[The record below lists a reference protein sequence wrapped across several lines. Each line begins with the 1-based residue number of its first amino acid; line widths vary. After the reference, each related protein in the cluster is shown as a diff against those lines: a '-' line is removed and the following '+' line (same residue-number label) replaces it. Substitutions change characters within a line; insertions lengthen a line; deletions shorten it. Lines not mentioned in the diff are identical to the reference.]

1 MSQSHCH
8 TSVTSNN
15 IVTVI
20 VTSHK
25 VIEKGVE
32 DSEKMI
38 LYNM

>member
-20 VTSHK
+20 VTSYK
-25 VIEKGVE
+25 ITEKDVE
-32 DSEKMI
+32 DSRKMI
-38 LYNM
+38 LYNV